1 MSYPNYGNIKMRG
14 KKEKLLRCTC
24 CVAEN
29 RKYQEYLKQAAKEI
43 KEELDRELICQT
55 AEKYSKNS

>member
-1 MSYPNYGNIKMRG
+1 MKG
-14 KKEKLLRCTC
+14 KREKLLPCTC

-43 KEELDRELICQT
+43 KEEIDRELICQT
-55 AEKYSKNS
+55 VESYSKNS

>member
-1 MSYPNYGNIKMRG
+1 MKG
-14 KKEKLLRCTC
+14 KREKLLPCTC

-29 RKYQEYLKQAAKEI
+29 RKYKEYLKQAAKEI